1 MYSATP
7 IGGSTASERAGSTR
21 TTNTAMG
28 TKFGTEYTF
37 CFRTAMRTGMGTRTD
52 PLAIRRRDRRHHR
65 PQATGYGRP

>member
-7 IGGSTASERAGSTR
+7 IGGGTASERAGSTQ
-21 TTNTAMG
+21 TTNTWMG

-37 CFRTAMRTGMGTRTD
+37 SFRTGMRTGTTIHAPDRY
-52 PLAIRRRDRRHHR
+52 RRHHR

>member
-21 TTNTAMG
+21 TNTRMG

-37 CFRTAMRTGMGTRTD
+37 CFRTGMWTRMEPRTHAPHRY
-52 PLAIRRRDRRHHR
+52 RRHHR
-65 PQATGYGRP
+65 PLATGYGRP

>member
-21 TTNTAMG
+21 TANTPMG

-37 CFRTAMRTGMGTRTD
+37 CFRTGMWTRTD
-52 PLAIRRRDRRHHR
+52 PRDVRHRHRRHHR

>member
-28 TKFGTEYTF
+28 TKFNAEYTF
-37 CFRTAMRTGMGTRTD
+37 CFRTEMRTGTR
-52 PLAIRRRDRRHHR
+52 PGRRYRRHHY
-65 PQATGYGRP
+65 PPATGYGRP

>member
-7 IGGSTASERAGSTR
+7 IGGSTASERAGTTR
-21 TTNTAMG
+21 TTNTRMG

-37 CFRTAMRTGMGTRTD
+37 SFRTGTWMRTGTPTHAPHRY
-52 PLAIRRRDRRHHR
+52 RRHHR